1 MSHDKSSV
9 ILTFAKILL
18 LCVFMYK
25 VYNLCIFREGARGG
39 TSRNRNSNTSKEVII
54 NTLRVHGKHID
65 KLEKK
70 VKELSKIK
78 GLEKRVSRLEDKT
91 EDIPDN

>member
-1 MSHDKSSV
+1 MSHDDSSV
-9 ILTFAKILL
+9 ILSFVKIMLL
-18 LCVFMYK
+18 GIFFYK
-25 VYNLCIFREGARGG
+25 VYNLRILREGARGG
-39 TSRNRNSNTSKEVII
+39 SSRNRNSNVSIEVIRS
-54 NTLRVHGKHID
+54 TLKSHGKHIH

-70 VKELSKIK
+70 VKELSKLK